1 MAKELITHRL
11 ILSREEVK
19 QASDMLRYDGAYTA
33 HIRDDKIEVFT
44 ITYTPERWK
53 SFNVS
58 PVELEYKEVSYKL
71 QDLYIM
77 HEGFMEALML
87 VQELWADELGAL
99 TECRIPKLTS

>member
-1 MAKELITHRL
+1 MAKELMTHRL
-11 ILSREEVK
+11 ILSRKEVK

-58 PVELEYKEVSYKL
+58 PVEFKYKEINCKL

-87 VQELWADELGAL
+87 VQELWANELGTL
-99 TECRIPKLTS
+99 TERRIPRVSI